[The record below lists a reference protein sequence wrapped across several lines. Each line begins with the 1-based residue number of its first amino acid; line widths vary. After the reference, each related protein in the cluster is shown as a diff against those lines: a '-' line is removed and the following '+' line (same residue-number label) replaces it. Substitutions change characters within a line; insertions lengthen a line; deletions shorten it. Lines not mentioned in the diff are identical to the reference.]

1 MSSLTWLATATSTN
15 SVARDGDFHHGDAVA
30 TLNQT
35 AGRGRRGREWHD
47 VQGRGLALSVRLDPL
62 VVAEAGPLTLVPL
75 VAGVALVDVLASRS
89 TEASCWV
96 KWPNDVY
103 LGEHKVAGILTELV
117 DPSHMIVGMG
127 VNVSHSATELPL
139 ESATSLALHGINI
152 DPVTLA
158 QDWLSGFM
166 KLVDVLGTPGTL
178 DHLRSRMGLMGDEV
192 VVDMPDNT
200 TIEGTVTALE
210 PTGELIVSNGIGNHT
225 ILAGEIQ
232 RLRRRS

>member
-1 MSSLTWLATATSTN
+1 
-15 SVARDGDFHHGDAVA
+15 
-30 TLNQT
+30 
-35 AGRGRRGREWHD
+35 
-47 VQGRGLALSVRLDPL
+47 
-62 VVAEAGPLTLVPL
+62 
-75 VAGVALVDVLASRS
+75 
-89 TEASCWV
+89 
-96 KWPNDVY
+96 VY

-117 DPSHMIVGMG
+117 DPGHMIVGMG

-158 QDWLSGFM
+158 QEWLSGFM
-166 KLVDVLGTPGTL
+166 ELVDVLGTPGTL

-192 VVDMPDNT
+192 VVDMPDST
-200 TIEGTVTALE
+200 TVEGTVTALA
-210 PTGELIVSNGIGNHT
+210 PTGELIVSNGSGNHT